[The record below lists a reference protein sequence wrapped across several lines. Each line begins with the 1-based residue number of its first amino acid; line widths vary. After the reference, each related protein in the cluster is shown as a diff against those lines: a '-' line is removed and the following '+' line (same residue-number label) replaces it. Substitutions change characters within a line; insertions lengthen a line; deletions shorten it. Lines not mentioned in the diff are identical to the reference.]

1 MQVLVRLWGQKEW
14 KNFVKTL
21 VVNLQIL
28 SKFYRGK
35 WRLIAWDF
43 FYQGRMVKGNDLIVV

>member
-43 FYQGRMVKGNDLIVV
+43 FLPRKNG